1 MTQRRCG
8 VSSVTLDLCNISG
21 HATHLRRVISPSF
34 FLLYVL
40 SCFMLLVLSGCAP
53 VTPAPLGL
61 IAHHHRS
68 PEQGNKLDFSC
79 LFPQISHPVTDD
91 KQLQGLSKNNRR
103 ISRFWTRQQQHVT
116 LSLFIKHNKSFSSE
130 GFCVSPTVED
140 MWATRLHSVASAR
153 WGFIQPCTESCACTE
168 VHAQRAAWLCV
179 DLWPADDPVWS
190 SCGTDVRT
198 LTLNTLVHHRCM
210 C

>member
-53 VTPAPLGL
+53 VTPAPLRL
-61 IAHHHRS
+61 IAHHHRR

-103 ISRFWTRQQQHVT
+103 ISRFWTRQQQHVK

-140 MWATRLHSVASAR
+140 LWATLLHSVASAR
-153 WGFIQPCTESCACTE
+153 WGFIQPCTESC
-168 VHAQRAAWLCV
+168 AWLCV